1 MFFTQ
6 RLAVAYRTL
15 VRGVVRPE
23 HRAAFI
29 SLSPAQKRRAGE
41 IARRNGYSVAEGATL
56 LFASLLDVAVRRGAV
71 QIPEATFYIGNA
83 VYWARVRGAREPI
96 REQLM
101 DRIR

>member
-1 MFFTQ
+1 LFFSQ

-15 VRGVVRPE
+15 VRVVVRPE
-23 HRAAFI
+23 HRATFT
-29 SLSPAQKRRAGE
+29 SLTPAQKRRAGQ
-41 IARRNGYSVAEGATL
+41 IARRNGYTVAEAATL
-56 LFASLLDVAVRRGAV
+56 LFASLLDMAVRKGAV
-71 QIPEATFYIGNA
+71 KIPEATFYIGNA